1 MRFGI
6 VDSIS
11 LKVINVCE
19 WEGAEWLP
27 PFGTFV
33 VRADVVDIGDSYDPI
48 THAIIRMDRT
58 AKDEA

>member
-1 MRFGI
+1 MKFAI

-27 PFGTFV
+27 PTGTFV
-33 VRADVVDIGDSYDPI
+33 VQHDDATFGDIYDPV
-48 THAIIRMDRT
+48 TDSFKIIDRT
-58 AKDEA
+58 APDPQ

>member
-6 VDSIS
+6 VDNQS

-33 VRADVVDIGDSYDPI
+33 VQSDLIDVGDSYDPV
-48 THAIIRMDRT
+48 HNLIIRTDRISI
-58 AKDEA
+58 DN